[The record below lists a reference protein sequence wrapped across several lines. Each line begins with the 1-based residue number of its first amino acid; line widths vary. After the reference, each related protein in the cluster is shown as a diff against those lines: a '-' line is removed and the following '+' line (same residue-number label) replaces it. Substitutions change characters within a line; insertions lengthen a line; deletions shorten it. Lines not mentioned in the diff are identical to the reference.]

1 MKNKIDLPKNSR
13 RSTDSR
19 SIAWQEQWIA
29 GVKAGIEDTNR
40 GDFVSEEE
48 ITRVLTRYYQA

>member
-1 MKNKIDLPKNSR
+1 MKSKIDLPENSKR
-13 RSTDSR
+13 RSDSR

-29 GVKAGIEDTNR
+29 GVKAGIEDANR

-48 ITRVLTRYYQA
+48 ITRVLTRYDQA